1 MKLNQVSRV
10 QESRGDKVFNAINLV
25 ILIILGLVFVMPFW
39 LVFTS
44 SIVTDLERNVRGMA
58 IFIPHSFDLSAY
70 KTVLGEGTIIYRA
83 YLNTLIRLVAGTALS
98 MVVTTLAAYALSQR
112 ALPARKAITF
122 FFFFTVLFNGQA
134 SLSSGT
140 LVPTFILVNSLGWF
154 NSYWSLIIPS
164 MVNAWWMLL
173 LRNFFMQIPADL
185 EESAEIDGASPP
197 VILWQIM
204 LPLSLPSLMTIGLF
218 YAVWHWNQWF
228 DSYIFI
234 LDYNKMPLQNILRE
248 IVFST
253 NLTNASLAHLDAAGL
268 PSEKL
273 KSVTI
278 MVSTIPFLCLY
289 PFIQK
294 YFVRGVMVGSI
305 KG

>member
-1 MKLNQVSRV
+1 MKVSATK
-10 QESRGDKVFNAINLV
+10 GDKIFNAANLT
-25 ILIILGLVFVMPFW
+25 ILIILSVLFLMPFY

-44 SIVTDLERNVRGMA
+44 SIVSETERNLRGMA

-83 YLNTLIRLVAGTALS
+83 YFNTLVRMVCGTFLS
-98 MVVTTLAAYALSQR
+98 MVVTVMAAYALAKR
-112 ALPARKAITF
+112 DLPMRKGLTF
-122 FFFFTVLFNGQA
+122 FFFFTILFNGQA
-134 SLSSGT
+134 SVSSGT
-140 LVPTFILVNSLGWF
+140 LVPTFILINSLGWF
-154 NSYWSLIIPS
+154 NTFAALIFPSL
-164 MVNAWWMLL
+164 VNAWWMLL
-173 LRNFFMQIPADL
+173 LRNFFMEIPTAL
-185 EESAEIDGASPP
+185 EESAALDGASPP
-197 VILWQIM
+197 RILLQII

-228 DSYIFI
+228 DAFIFI
-234 LDYNKMPLQNILRE
+234 LDYDMMPLQNVLRE

-253 NLTNASLAHLDAAGL
+253 NLTNASLARLDAAGL

-278 MVSTIPFLCLY
+278 IISTVPFLCLY